1 MTPRRE
7 PFMAWPTWDCLGY
20 TLRLAAALAAWWVV
34 VYHGA
39 DYWTGV
45 RARRVRIHLDAE
57 LAMPF
62 VPAFILAYLSLDLVF
77 MLAPFV
83 LRTRRDLQAL
93 ALTLASVTAV
103 AGLGFLLVPAEPA
116 FSVQDAGAW
125 SGLFEVSRMM
135 ALRYNMVPS
144 LHVALSCVCLAAY
157 ASRRSGVVRLF
168 LGVWGAAI
176 ALTTLL
182 THQHH
187 VIDVITGLILAW
199 AGKVFIYDRWQI
211 RSLADG
217 TSRASPS
224 GGPGRSA

>member
-1 MTPRRE
+1 
-7 PFMAWPTWDCLGY
+7 
-20 TLRLAAALAAWWVV
+20 
-34 VYHGA
+34 
-39 DYWTGV
+39 
-45 RARRVRIHLDAE
+45 
-57 LAMPF
+57 MPF

-116 FSVQDAGAW
+116 FSIPDAAVSW
-125 SGLFEVSRMM
+125 SGSVPKLSRMM

-157 ASRRSGVVRLF
+157 ASRRNGVVRLF

-176 ALTTLL
+176 TLSTLL
-182 THQHH
+182 THRHH
-187 VIDVITGLILAW
+187 LIDVITGLILAW
-199 AGKVFIYDRWQI
+199 AGKVFIYDRRQT
-211 RSLADG
+211 RSSADG

-224 GGPGRSA
+224 GGLARSA

>member
-7 PFMAWPTWDCLGY
+7 PFLAWPGWDYLGY
-20 TLRLAAALAAWWVV
+20 ALRLATALAVWWLI

-39 DYWTGV
+39 DYWTGL
-45 RARRVRIHLDAE
+45 RAHRVRVHFDAE
-57 LAMPF
+57 LAIPF
-62 VPAFILAYLSLDLVF
+62 APAFIIAYLSLNLVF
-77 MLAPFV
+77 VLAPFV
-83 LRTRRDLQAL
+83 LRRRRDLQAL
-93 ALTLASVTAV
+93 ALAWASVTAV
-103 AGLGFLLVPAEPA
+103 GGIGFLLVPAEPA
-116 FSVQDAGAW
+116 YPSRDAGAW
-125 SGLFEVSRMM
+125 SGLFHVSRMM

-157 ASRRSGVVRLF
+157 ASRRSGVVRLS

-176 ALTTLL
+176 ALSTLL

-199 AGKVFIYDRWQI
+199 AGKVFIYDRWQT
-211 RSLADG
+211 RSSADG

-224 GGPGRSA
+224 GGLERSA